1 MKINKIDTRHGTA
14 NQSTFSHGNC
24 LPYTG
29 FPWGM
34 NYFSPSTGAARGA
47 WWFHPEDRTFEGY
60 RITHQ
65 PSPWMGDFSHLTM
78 TPVAGPLP
86 ETSLWHTVS
95 S

>member
-34 NYFSPSTGAARGA
+34 NYFAPSTGAARGA
-47 WWFHPEDRTFEGY
+47 WWFHQKTVPLKATESLTNPVLGWE
-60 RITHQ
+60 I
-65 PSPWMGDFSHLTM
+65 SHI
-78 TPVAGPLP
+78 
-86 ETSLWHTVS
+86 
-95 S
+95 